1 MIRVM
6 AALVVVSVA
15 VAGLDQRD
23 DVDSHDPRLLDALV
37 LRSAPAES
45 LGEVVGSSGDA
56 WADDDARALVLRLDG
71 RSGRVVARIR
81 APGRMA
87 LAADGQGVWVL
98 RWGGRFWRRPNGPL
112 LRIDP
117 ATNRIAARI
126 PLRAASGEP
135 MVAFGVLAGDSG
147 VWVWGPSRVL
157 HLDRR
162 TTRFVQD
169 FKVEQWHGELTGAIL
184 TEGGLLAVA
193 ADGHLLRVDARIGVR
208 TAGRQPALTAAELLE
223 LTGRRLVAT
232 ADRMLLAVDASTG
245 RLLWRRRL
253 GFHVETVIDYDGVL
267 LAQGSAL
274 GDSGDRVWAIDG
286 TTGRICASTVLPSL
300 GTVGMTSVQGAL
312 WITTVDGHVIAIPR
326 LLARLFVGRCLRSDG
341 RASRWRAWAAA
352 DPPVARAGSRRRGVS
367 ALGTS
372 TRSSP

>member
-1 MIRVM
+1 MADDRRRGASVMRVV
-6 AALVVVSVA
+6 AALVVISVA
-15 VAGLDQRD
+15 VAGVDQGD
-23 DVDSHDPRLLDALV
+23 GVDSHHTRLLDALV
-37 LRSAPAES
+37 LRSAPAETF
-45 LGEVVGSSGDA
+45 GEVVGSWGDA
-56 WADDDARALVLRLDG
+56 WADDHARALVLRLDG
-71 RSGRVVARIR
+71 GTGRVRARIPVR
-81 APGRMA
+81 GRLA
-87 LAADGQGVWVL
+87 LAVDQYGVWAL

-126 PLRAASGEP
+126 PLRAPSGEP

-147 VWVWGPSRVL
+147 VWGWGPSRIL
-157 HLDRR
+157 RLDPP
-162 TTRFVQD
+162 TARFVQD
-169 FKVEQWHGELTGAIL
+169 FHVGDRHGDLTGAIL
-184 TEGGLLAVA
+184 TEGGLLAVT

-223 LTGRRLVAT
+223 LTGRRLVAR

-253 GFHVETVIDYDGVL
+253 GFHVGTVIDYDGVL

-274 GDSGDRVWAIDG
+274 GDSGDRLWAVDG
-286 TTGRICASTVLPSL
+286 TTGRVCASTVLPSL

-326 LLARLFVGRCLRSDG
+326 LLARLFVGPCLRSDG
-341 RASRWRAWAAA
+341 RASRWRAWVAA
-352 DPPVARAGSRRRGVS
+352 DPAV
-367 ALGTS
+367 
-372 TRSSP
+372 